1 MIVTLHLCQAFVSPC
16 VSRCEERRK
25 RWLRQQKSR
34 DEPCSTRY
42 TKPKLE
48 YLRGTEV
55 FSENRAKC
63 WGVGCGV
70 FCTVEV
76 LRIAT
81 GAFKPGP
88 CGVGLGHIVQ
98 HVFDLRPQGIH
109 TTTLCSA
116 RSQSRRFNF
125 FIVRVESKVTWY
137 FGKPLTDADCD
148 L

>member
-1 MIVTLHLCQAFVSPC
+1 MIVILHLCQAFVSPY
-16 VSRCEERRK
+16 VSRCQERRK

-48 YLRGTEV
+48 YLRGTEF
-55 FSENRAKC
+55 FSENRRSVGV
-63 WGVGCGV
+63 WVVGC
-70 FCTVEV
+70 FALEV

-88 CGVGLGHIVQ
+88 CGVGLGHVVQ

-109 TTTLCSA
+109 TTV
-116 RSQSRRFNF
+116 
-125 FIVRVESKVTWY
+125 VRV
-137 FGKPLTDADCD
+137 GKPLTDADCD